1 MKRYVVLAAALSV
14 LVIGVPMA
22 AADLSAPT
30 ITSDPPSPANN
41 NAPTLT
47 VSTAPLAVVTVYS
60 DSGCTGS
67 VLGTGSAGPDGNY
80 ALQVSVPSD
89 APTTFSAS
97 AFDGTST
104 SPCTDFTYVEDS
116 TAPAQ
121 PAINSHPD
129 VLTTAQSAAFTFSDT
144 AADVASYS
152 CTLDAGAPTDCS
164 SGSASYPSLAD
175 GAHTFSVTAAD
186 AAGNVSEAAPFQ
198 WTVDTT
204 PPPPPLIDEEPTD
217 PSALTTATFVFH
229 DTSGDATTFIC
240 SIDNGTFSACLPSGV
255 TYTGLSDGHHT
266 FAVEGVDALGNTGSA
281 STYDWTVDTV
291 HPLVAISDKPPL
303 LTNQTSANFS
313 FSSSPAADHY
323 ECALDAASFATCT
336 SPQHYE
342 GLADGS
348 HTFSVRSVSSGG
360 TRSAATSYTWTID
373 TVPPETTIASGPPA
387 SGHSASAAFTFTSS
401 ESGST
406 FFCSINSSGFAP
418 CSSPQTYSGLGD
430 GTYTFR
436 VQATDAAGNA
446 DPSAATYTW
455 TISGVGPP
463 VADLRPPANVS
474 RLRRSVGYGRLQLR
488 WLKPRDADFD
498 HVGVYV
504 STSPKTP
511 PRKLLYTGKAQTY
524 TDRHFKNGQ
533 YYRYLVVSYDHAK
546 NASGGK
552 PALVPPS
559 ALLVAPRPGSA
570 IRTAPTFRWAG
581 IRGAAFYN
589 IQLWKN
595 GEKVLSMWPGRARQV
610 LSRRWSYRGRRHS
623 LSHGVYVWYVWPGFG
638 PRTKA
643 RYGQLLGY
651 ASFRVR

>member
-1 MKRYVVLAAALSV
+1 MRRSNLFILAVFAIAALTV
-14 LVIGVPMA
+14 GVPL
-22 AADLSAPT
+22 ADGDPPPVPT
-30 ITSDPPSPANN
+30 ITSHPALITNLTDATFAFADDDSAATFECNLDDAGFASCPNPVSYSSLVEGPHTFRVRAVDGDTSDPSATFMWQVDTEPPPTPTVTGPPS
-41 NAPTLT
+41 L
-47 VSTAPLAVVTVYS
+47 
-60 DSGCTGS
+60 TGS
-67 VLGTGSAGPDGNY
+67 PD
-80 ALQVSVPSD
+80 A
-89 APTTFSAS
+89 TFSFEESEGDAS
-97 AFDGTST
+97 
-104 SPCTDFTYVEDS
+104 
-116 TAPAQ
+116 
-121 PAINSHPD
+121 
-129 VLTTAQSAAFTFSDT
+129 L
-144 AADVASYS
+144 S
-152 CTLDAGAPTDCS
+152 CTLDAVPAAPC
-164 SGSASYPSLAD
+164 ASPTTYFGLAD
-175 GAHTFSVTAAD
+175 GLHAFTVTATD
-186 AAGNVSEAAPFQ
+186 PAGNSSSTPYT
-198 WTVDTT
+198 WTIDTT
-204 PPPPPLIDEEPTD
+204 APPKPTITTGPTD
-217 PSALTTATFVFH
+217 PSPATDATFTFEDADPTATFLCNL
-229 DTSGDATTFIC
+229 DGSGYQPCSSGQQYSNLEDAT
-240 SIDNGTFSACLPSGV
+240 
-255 TYTGLSDGHHT
+255 HT
-266 FAVEGVDALGNTGSA
+266 FVVEAVDPLGHVSA
-281 STYDWTVDTV
+281 PSDPYTWTVDTV
-291 HPLVAISDKPPL
+291 HPLVAISDRPPL

-313 FSSSPAADHY
+313 FSSSPTPHHY
-323 ECALDAASFATCT
+323 ECALDGASFATCT

-360 TRSAATSYTWTID
+360 TPSAATSYSWTID
-373 TVPPETTIASGPPA
+373 TVPPETAIASGPPA
-387 SGHSASAAFTFTSS
+387 SSHSASAAFTFTSS

-418 CSSPQTYSGLGD
+418 CSSPQAYSGLGD

-436 VQATDAAGNA
+436 VQAVDSVGNA

-511 PRKLLYTGKAQTY
+511 PRKLLYTGKSQTY

-533 YYRYLVVSYDHAK
+533 YYRYLVVSYDQAK

-570 IRTAPTFRWAG
+570 VRTVPTFRWAG

-595 GEKVLSMWPGRARQV
+595 GEKVLSMWPGNARQV